1 VAAAELAE
9 LLVPAL
15 AVGATPEQAL
25 RAAVDALPESRRVEP
40 AFAQLAAS
48 LGRGEPATTALQ
60 AAAGAPG
67 GAALR
72 SLARGFGLSDA
83 LGAPLA
89 PAVSAQALMLRQ
101 RHADAERAATA
112 AAGPRATMRLLALLP
127 LAGPAVGLVFG
138 ISPASLYAGSVP
150 ATASLAVG
158 LGLAG
163 AGWWWSRALVER
175 ATRPERVG

>member
-1 VAAAELAE
+1 
-9 LLVPAL
+9 VPAL

-25 RAAVDALPESRRVEP
+25 RAAVDALPETLRVEP
-40 AFAQLAAS
+40 AFAELATS
-48 LGRGEPATTALQ
+48 LGRGDAAATALQ

-67 GAALR
+67 GAGLR

-89 PAVSAQALMLRQ
+89 PTVSALVLMLRQ

-112 AAGPRATMRLLALLP
+112 AAGPRASMRLLALLP
-127 LAGPAVGLVFG
+127 LAGPVVGWVFG
-138 ISPASLYAGSVP
+138 ISPASLYAGSAP

-158 LGLAG
+158 LGLAA
-163 AGWWWSRALVER
+163 AGWWWGRALVAR